1 MNEPVI
7 PEITFHEPDP
17 ETNLQT
23 VTVKIPNESPEVI
36 KQMFFNAI
44 WGLRDL
50 DTAKEENK

>member
-1 MNEPVI
+1 MDEPVI

-23 VTVKIPNESPEVI
+23 VTVKIPNESPDVI
-36 KQMFFNAI
+36 KQMFFNAL

-50 DTAKEENK
+50 DTNKEESK

>member
-1 MNEPVI
+1 MTELVI

-17 ETNLQT
+17 ETNMQT

-50 DTAKEENK
+50 DTNKEENE

>member
-1 MNEPVI
+1 MDEPVI

-50 DTAKEENK
+50 DTNKEESK

>member
-1 MNEPVI
+1 MDEPVI

-50 DTAKEENK
+50 DTTKGENK

>member
-23 VTVKIPNESPEVI
+23 VTVKIPNDSPEVI

>member
-1 MNEPVI
+1 MDESVI

-50 DTAKEENK
+50 DTTKEENK

>member
-17 ETNLQT
+17 ETNIQT
-23 VTVKIPNESPEVI
+23 VTVKIPSETPEATRA
-36 KQMFFNAI
+36 MFFNAI

-50 DTAKEENK
+50 DASKEESK

>member
-50 DTAKEENK
+50 DTTKGESK

>member
-44 WGLRDL
+44 WGLRDF
-50 DTAKEENK
+50 DTTKGENK

>member
-7 PEITFHEPDP
+7 PEITFHESDP

-23 VTVKIPNESPEVI
+23 VTIKIPNESPEAI

-50 DTAKEENK
+50 DMAKEESK